1 MSDKIIDGKKVAED
15 IHAECL
21 AETTKMKEETGKVP
35 GLAVILVGERK
46 DSQTYV
52 RNKKRMCVKD
62 GIKPFDYT
70 FPADISEVAKKI
82 QSEMQDDLLKVVE
95 ELNANPEVHG
105 ILVQLPLPSHI
116 NEERILNA
124 ISIEK
129 DVDGFHPL
137 NIGKLSMKG
146 RTPLFVPCT
155 PKGCIELLDRYHV
168 EIAGKNAVVIG
179 RSNIVGIPVAMLLL
193 GRNATVTICHSRTK
207 DLKEHLMNADII
219 VAAVG
224 VANLVKGDMIKEGCV
239 IIDVGMNAVDDP
251 NDKRGYHLCG
261 DVDYES
267 VGVVICGY
275 TQCYEKCRLI
285 TPVPGGVGPMTIA
298 MLMKVGKM
306 ELIRHRTLWR
316 VGREPFIRT
325 KSWAV

>member
-1 MSDKIIDGKKVAED
+1 M
-15 IHAECL
+15 
-21 AETTKMKEETGKVP
+21 
-35 GLAVILVGERK
+35 
-46 DSQTYV
+46 
-52 RNKKRMCVKD
+52 
-62 GIKPFDYT
+62 
-70 FPADISEVAKKI
+70 
-82 QSEMQDDLLKVVE
+82 
-95 ELNANPEVHG
+95 
-105 ILVQLPLPSHI
+105 
-116 NEERILNA
+116 NA

-193 GRNATVTICHSRTK
+193 GRNATVTICHSHTK

-261 DVDYES
+261 DVDYQS
-267 VGVVICGY
+267 VGV
-275 TQCYEKCRLI
+275 T
-285 TPVPGGVGPMTIA
+285 
-298 MLMKVGKM
+298 
-306 ELIRHRTLWR
+306 
-316 VGREPFIRT
+316 F
-325 KSWAV
+325 

>member
-1 MSDKIIDGKKVAED
+1 M
-15 IHAECL
+15 
-21 AETTKMKEETGKVP
+21 
-35 GLAVILVGERK
+35 
-46 DSQTYV
+46 
-52 RNKKRMCVKD
+52 
-62 GIKPFDYT
+62 
-70 FPADISEVAKKI
+70 
-82 QSEMQDDLLKVVE
+82 LKTVVE
-95 ELNANPEVHG
+95 LNSNPDVHG
-105 ILVQLPLPSHI
+105 ILVQLPLPKHI

-137 NIGKLSMKG
+137 NIGKLAMKG
-146 RTPLFVPCT
+146 RDPLFVPCT
-155 PKGCIELLDRYHV
+155 PKGCIELLDRYNV

-193 GRNATVTICHSRTK
+193 RRNATVTICHSRTA
-207 DLKEHLMNADII
+207 DLKEHLQKADII

-267 VGVVICGY
+267 VSNF
-275 TQCYEKCRLI
+275 
-285 TPVPGGVGPMTIA
+285 
-298 MLMKVGKM
+298 
-306 ELIRHRTLWR
+306 HR
-316 VGREPFIRT
+316 
-325 KSWAV
+325 K

>member
-21 AETTKMKEETGKVP
+21 AETTKMMEETGKVP
-35 GLAVILVGERK
+35 GLAVILVGERR

-70 FPADISEVAKKI
+70 FPADISED
-82 QSEMQDDLLKVVE
+82 ELLKVVE

-105 ILVQLPLPSHI
+105 ILVQLPLPNHI

-193 GRNATVTICHSRTK
+193 GRNATVTICHSHTK
-207 DLKEHLMNADII
+207 NLKEHLMNADII

-261 DVDYES
+261 DVDYQS
-267 VGVVICGY
+267 
-275 TQCYEKCRLI
+275 CYEKCRLI

-298 MLMKVGKM
+298 MLMKNTVESGKRA
-306 ELIRHRTLWR
+306 IY
-316 VGREPFIRT
+316 
-325 KSWAV
+325 KN

>member
-1 MSDKIIDGKKVAED
+1 MSDKIIDGKKVAEA
-15 IHAECL
+15 IHEECL
-21 AETTKMKEETGKVP
+21 QETKKMLEETGKMP

-70 FPADISEVAKKI
+70 FPETISED
-82 QSEMQDDLLKVVE
+82 ELLKVVV

-105 ILVQLPLPSHI
+105 ILVQLPLPKHI
-116 NEERILNA
+116 NEERILSA

-137 NIGKLSMKG
+137 NIGKLAMKG
-146 RTPLFVPCT
+146 REPLFVPCT
-155 PKGCIELLDRYHV
+155 PKGCIELLDRYGV

-193 GRNATVTICHSRTK
+193 NRNATVTICHSRTA
-207 DLKEHLMNADII
+207 DLKEHLQKADII

-224 VANLVKGDMIKEGCV
+224 VANLVKADMIKEGCV

-251 NDKRGYHLCG
+251 TDKRGYHLCG
-261 DVDYES
+261 DVDFKD
-267 VGVVICGY
+267 
-275 TQCYEKCRLI
+275 CYEKCRLI

-298 MLMKVGKM
+298 MLMKNTVESGKRA
-306 ELIRHRTLWR
+306 IY
-316 VGREPFIRT
+316 
-325 KSWAV
+325 KKD

>member
-21 AETTKMKEETGKVP
+21 AETKKMLEETGKAP

-70 FPADISEVAKKI
+70 FPADVSED
-82 QSEMQDDLLKVVE
+82 ELLKVVE
-95 ELNANPEVHG
+95 ELNDNPEVHG

-155 PKGCIELLDRYHV
+155 PKGCIELLDRYNV

-193 GRNATVTICHSRTK
+193 GRNATVTICHSHTK
-207 DLKEHLMNADII
+207 NLKEHLMNADII

-261 DVDYES
+261 DVDYQS
-267 VGVVICGY
+267 
-275 TQCYEKCRLI
+275 CYEKCRLI

-298 MLMKVGKM
+298 MLMKNTVESGKRA
-306 ELIRHRTLWR
+306 IY
-316 VGREPFIRT
+316 
-325 KSWAV
+325 KN